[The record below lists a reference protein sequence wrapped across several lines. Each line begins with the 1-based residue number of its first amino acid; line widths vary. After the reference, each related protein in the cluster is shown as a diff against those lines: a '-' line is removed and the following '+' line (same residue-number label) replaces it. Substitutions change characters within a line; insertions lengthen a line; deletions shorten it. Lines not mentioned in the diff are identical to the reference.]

1 MQGDFN
7 QEYIRAEKGAGQ
19 PLKDYSVSS
28 KDREIKVYF
37 RNIEKHLIK
46 HIMEADVVVGCVAWL
61 TNQKIL
67 EALNTR
73 LGVAL
78 VINKKDKNKTYK
90 DENLRKFHENLRKFY
105 DELPRIR
112 SDVFQTTT
120 LMDCFQTEYIEPIRC
135 VGVRSK
141 SKGEII
147 PLMHNKFIVLC
158 KVTREDMGYGGK
170 RTVEYFLENGSWK
183 SRVINYE
190 SSEDFYR
197 YNFAYNS
204 DLLMSIDYIKPY
216 AVWTGSFNFTSNAT
230 KSFENVLYITEPSIV
245 QAYFSEWGQLESL
258 SESLDSES
266 DSLSPEWEL
275 RNYGNLV

>member
-1 MQGDFN
+1 MQGNFN
-7 QEYIRAEKGAGQ
+7 QEYIREDNGAGQ
-19 PLKDYSVSS
+19 PLEDYSVSS
-28 KDREIKVYF
+28 KNKEIKVYF
-37 RNIEKHLIK
+37 RNLEQHLIQ
-46 HIMEADVVVGCVAWL
+46 HIMEANIVVGCVAWL

-78 VINKKDKNKTYK
+78 IINKKNKDETYK

-112 SDVFQTTT
+112 SDVFLTTT
-120 LMDCFQTEYIEPIRC
+120 LIDCFQTEYIEPIRC

-141 SKGEII
+141 SKEKTI
-147 PLMHNKFIVLC
+147 PLMHNKFIVFC

-170 RTVEYFLENGSWK
+170 RTGEYFLENDSWK
-183 SRVINYE
+183 HRVIDYE
-190 SSEDFYR
+190 IPEDFCE
-197 YNFAYNS
+197 YNWHYNS
-204 DLLMSIDYIKPY
+204 DFLMSIDYIKPY
-216 AVWTGSFNFTSNAT
+216 AVWTGSFNFTCNAT
-230 KSFENVLYITEPSIV
+230 KSFENALYITEPSIV

-275 RNYGNLV
+275 PNYRNLV